1 MSNSDPSELA
11 RLSALDFAAVVPL
24 ILPSIDWRQSNVDW
38 SVQNELVDLL
48 VSRLTAAPPSLEDPL
63 VSAVHAILAAP
74 TTEAAELKFPLVHRV
89 IGSLPKECIEPYRDA
104 LVHLTKD
111 PTETLPWTIGTISA
125 RSTEIVEFL
134 NATQAWVPRHKGD
147 DMAYRSLDLLMH
159 TTDEMCP
166 PKLAV
171 ISGLL
176 IPARALSG
184 ACGGPD
190 PIREEPHQGDDG
202 EWEASLVRF
211 LRDVVPPE
219 RREEAREE
227 VERIVQR
234 PTQNK
239 IDSAV
244 DEYANECLQAMDDWL
259 ERKKRLRGIS
269 PPLVFERNRIYDLLF
284 AELLPL
290 LSRPTELAQLY
301 DAEGWLPGL
310 AELKCV
316 IALNLGQETPRV
328 RDYNTPF
335 SQNGLPEAFAAASN
349 SVYSDM

>member
-1 MSNSDPSELA
+1 MLNSDPSELA
-11 RLSALDFAAVVPL
+11 RLSALDFAAVVPS
-24 ILPSIDWRQSNVDW
+24 ILLSIDWRQSNVDW

-48 VSRLTAAPPSLEDPL
+48 VSRLTAAPPSLKDPL

-74 TTEAAELKFPLVHRV
+74 ATEAAELKFPLVRRV

-111 PTETLPWTIGTISA
+111 PTEALPGTIGTISE

-147 DMAYRSLDLLMH
+147 DMAYRGLDLLVH
-159 TTDEMCP
+159 TADEMRP
-166 PKLAV
+166 FVP
-171 ISGLL
+171 GLL
-176 IPARALSG
+176 GWLQDQNWPPFRDCWFQLERF
-184 ACGGPD
+184 PELVVD
-190 PIREEPHQGDDG
+190 PIREELRQGDDG
-202 EWEASLVRF
+202 EWEASLMRF

-234 PTQNK
+234 PTQNE

-259 ERKKRLRGIS
+259 ERRKRLRGIS
-269 PPLVFERNRIYDLLF
+269 
-284 AELLPL
+284 
-290 LSRPTELAQLY
+290 
-301 DAEGWLPGL
+301 
-310 AELKCV
+310 
-316 IALNLGQETPRV
+316 
-328 RDYNTPF
+328 
-335 SQNGLPEAFAAASN
+335 
-349 SVYSDM
+349 